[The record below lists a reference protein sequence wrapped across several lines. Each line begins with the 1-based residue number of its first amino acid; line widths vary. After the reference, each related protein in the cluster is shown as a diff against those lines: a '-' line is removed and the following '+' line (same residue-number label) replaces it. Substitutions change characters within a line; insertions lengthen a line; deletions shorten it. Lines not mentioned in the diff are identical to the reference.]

1 MTITDTMT
9 NHRRVTVQDGWA
21 VRDLPNGDQVRARL
35 HYDEGGCIFEPERGG
50 AGVLLVRERDGYGGA
65 ALDDHD
71 GLRDVL
77 DRTYAPRNVR
87 EHVTMTGVIRRESE
101 VIDGEDVD
109 FTDYAWLEDG
119 RLPIPRQEFV
129 RRYLRAFHG
138 VEDAFLF
145 RHRGYSQSDWADIW
159 VIVEEVDL
167 HDGNTWTAS
176 REVAESI
183 AREWSDWAKGDV
195 YWAEAEHRTLAD
207 AMEAEDFDEGWTHH
221 ETLSGGIGDD
231 GAKHLLYDA
240 LYVHPYGGVDM
251 ADLPEPYEVT
261 RG

>member
-1 MTITDTMT
+1 MT
-9 NHRRVTVQDGWA
+9 VTESNTRTLPIIDGWV

-35 HYDEGGCIFEPERGG
+35 HYDEGGYIFEPERGG
-50 AGVLLVRERDGYGGA
+50 TGVLLVRERDGYGGA
-65 ALDDHD
+65 ALDEHD

-109 FTDYAWLEDG
+109 FTGYAWLEDG

-138 VEDAFLF
+138 VEDAFL
-145 RHRGYSQSDWADIW
+145 HEHHGHSQSDWADIW
-159 VIVEEVDL
+159 VIVEEADL

-183 AREWSDWAKGDV
+183 VREWSDWAKGDV
-195 YWAEAEHRTLAD
+195 YLAESEYRTLAD

-231 GAKHLLYDA
+231 GALSILHQVLYA
-240 LYVHPYGGVDM
+240 HPFGDVDIT
-251 ADLPEPYEVT
+251 ALPEPYEVT
-261 RG
+261 K

>member
-1 MTITDTMT
+1 MTITESNTRT
-9 NHRRVTVQDGWA
+9 LPVIDGWA

-35 HYDEGGCIFEPERGG
+35 RVDEYGDTMEPERDGT
-50 AGVLLVRERDGYGGA
+50 GVLLVRERDGYGGA

-77 DRTYAPRNVR
+77 DRTYAPRNAR

-138 VEDAFLF
+138 VEDAFLYE
-145 RHRGYSQSDWADIW
+145 HHGYSQSDWADIW
-159 VIVEEVDL
+159 VIVEEADL

-183 AREWSDWAKGDV
+183 AEEWSDWARGDV
-195 YWAEAEHRTLAD
+195 YLAESEYRTLAD

-231 GAKHLLYDA
+231 GALSILYQV
-240 LYVHPYGGVDM
+240 LYVHPFGDVDYT
-251 ADLPEPYEVT
+251 ALPAPYEVT
-261 RG
+261 K